1 MEIAVLIIILL
12 VLATIVAI
20 RYDPTIDV
28 VISDNKTTVLLWYN
42 KYGNNKERKG
52 FTRNYFNSIKTM

>member
-1 MEIAVLIIILL
+1 MEIAVLITILL

-28 VISDNKTTVLLWYN
+28 VVSDNKTTVLLWYN
-42 KYGNNKERKG
+42 K
-52 FTRNYFNSIKTM
+52 